1 LPNANMPNFLFR
13 VPFNSKVR
21 KMKRKLKNKS
31 ATADSVLM
39 KRKDAITHSVITSK
53 KNPETKRL
61 LSNFIR
67 FLLSFLLLS
76 VAMQRE

>member
-1 LPNANMPNFLFR
+1 
-13 VPFNSKVR
+13 
-21 KMKRKLKNKS
+21 
-31 ATADSVLM
+31 M
-39 KRKDAITHSVITSK
+39 KRKDAITHSAITSK

-67 FLLSFLLLS
+67 FTLSSLLSN